1 MSYTLSTRLF
11 IAAALSLVVLGAT
24 PVFAADTYEL
34 DPVHSTFQFRIKHMG
49 VSYTYGRFNDKKG
62 TIVIDEKDPSK
73 NSIDVEIKTASVD
86 TANKMRDQH
95 LSGPDFFDV
104 AKYPTMT
111 FKSSSFTKK
120 EGDSYAVEGDL
131 TIHGVTKKVTLDAT
145 FVGAGPGMK
154 GETRAGW
161 EATLVIN
168 RADYGMNYMPD
179 AIGTEVTL
187 QIAIEGVKK

>member
-1 MSYTLSTRLF
+1 MTFTTSARCLF
-11 IAAALSLVVLGAT
+11 SITVLLIALGAT
-24 PVFAADTYEL
+24 PAFAADTYEL
-34 DPVHSTFQFRIKHMG
+34 DPVHSTFQFRIKHLG
-49 VSYTYGRFNDKKG
+49 VSYTYGRFNEQKG
-62 TIVIDEKDPSK
+62 TIVVDEKDPSK
-73 NSIDVEIKTASVD
+73 NSIEIEIKTASVD
-86 TANKMRDQH
+86 TANKMRDEH

-104 AKYPTMT
+104 AKYPAMT
-111 FKSSSFTKK
+111 FKSTSFKKK
-120 EGDSYAVEGDL
+120 EGNAYAVEGDL
-131 TIHGVTKKVTLDAT
+131 TIHGVTKKVTLNAT

-154 GETRAGW
+154 GESGAGW